1 MSRRPAPHGGG
12 ETPRAGLLARLSDAA
27 YGWLLLAPALA
38 LLAVVVAWPL
48 LRNLVL
54 SFFEVGLGRQLSYGF
69 VGLDHYRALVVD
81 PRFHR
86 ALGHTA
92 LFAVVSTAL
101 ELALGLVFALLLSRP
116 FRGRGAA
123 RAAVLVPWVLPTA
136 VMAMAWRFLFND
148 QVGAVNALLLRLGM
162 IDAPINWLGEPGWAM
177 AAAIAADVWKTTPFV
192 VVILLAGLAA
202 VPAELGE
209 ALAVDGAG
217 PLRRFQLLTL
227 PWLRPYLLLALL
239 FRFIQA
245 VGLFDL
251 MWVLTGGGPGGSTEV
266 LPLLIYESTFRYLDL
281 GYGAAL
287 TVVTAALTL
296 AAAFGVAWLQTRE
309 AAA

>member
-1 MSRRPAPHGGG
+1 VSRSAAGGPLS
-12 ETPRAGLLARLSDAA
+12 PRRLSDAA
-27 YGWLLLAPALA
+27 YGWLLLAPAL
-38 LLAVVVAWPL
+38 LLLTAVVAWPL
-48 LRNLVL
+48 LRNLAL
-54 SFFEVGLGRQLSYGF
+54 SFFEVGLGRHLSFTF
-69 VGLDHYRALVVD
+69 VGLDHYRALAVD

-101 ELALGLVFALLLSRP
+101 ELVLGLAFALLLHEP
-116 FRGRGAA
+116 FRGRGAV

-148 QVGAVNALLLRLGM
+148 QYGAVNDLLLRLGVL
-162 IDAPINWLGEPGWAM
+162 DAPINWLGEPGWAM

-202 VPAELGE
+202 VPLELHE
-209 ALAVDGAG
+209 AMAVDGAG
-217 PLRRFQLLTL
+217 PLRRFRFLTL

-266 LPLLIYESTFRYLDL
+266 LPLLIYEATFRYLDL

-296 AAAFGVAWLQTRE
+296 AAAFAVAWLQTRQE
-309 AAA
+309 AA